1 MDKILIETEGAL
13 EASLQGRQGE
23 LAPQPTQTSLT
34 LVTAP
39 PTVTTTV
46 PPTNPT
52 STPAS
57 TPASTSATVSAAPT
71 AATGH
76 EASLSMEEMMKEIK
90 ALELQMTE
98 LKEAK
103 EKLAKIEVRYDKA
116 KIDVAEKIRVIKT
129 LEKRIQELEKDL
141 TLNKTLAEI
150 KKILW
155 AKIGQ
160 SITNQW

>member
-1 MDKILIETEGAL
+1 MRMHKRLIETEGAL

-23 LAPQPTQTSLT
+23 LAPQPTQKSLT

-39 PTVTTTV
+39 LTVTTTV

-52 STPAS
+52 STVA
-57 TPASTSATVSAAPT
+57 TSTSATVLAAPT
-71 AATGH
+71 AAAGQ

-90 ALELQMTE
+90 TLELQMTK

-103 EKLAKIEVRYDKA
+103 EKLSKIEVRYDKS
-116 KIDVAEKIRVIKT
+116 KMDVAEKIRVIKT
-129 LEKRIQELEKDL
+129 LEKRIKELEKDL
-141 TLNKTLAEI
+141 TLNRTLAEI

-155 AKIGQ
+155 AKIG
-160 SITNQW
+160 